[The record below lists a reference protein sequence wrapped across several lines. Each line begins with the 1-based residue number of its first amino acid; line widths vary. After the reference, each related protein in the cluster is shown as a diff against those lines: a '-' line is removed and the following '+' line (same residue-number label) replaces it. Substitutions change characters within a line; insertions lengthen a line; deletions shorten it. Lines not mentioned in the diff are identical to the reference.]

1 MIEGN
6 TNPDWLGNQTIYEM
20 ISRRF
25 QCFVVVVCQRIGQ
38 IATLRGLVIKIFL
51 QKVLQYVCMRGQTT
65 FYMFRFHKILRNM
78 CQRIAQTATLQAGDQ
93 NISPKS
99 ATDSLLYVKVPQ
111 NTQKYVSTN
120 CRAIHCRGWWSKYFS
135 LQRHD
140 LHLLLLCSRL

>member
-51 QKVLQYVCMRGQTT
+51 QKVLQYVCMRGQTA

-78 CQRIAQTATLQAGDQ
+78 CQRIAGQYIAGAGDQ
-93 NISPKS
+93 NISPCNAMTCTCS
-99 ATDSLLYVKVPQ
+99 CFAAGCNNITRPPG
-111 NTQKYVSTN
+111 QKYPTN
-120 CRAIHCRGWWSKYFS
+120 
-135 LQRHD
+135 
-140 LHLLLLCSRL
+140 

>member
-38 IATLRGLVIKIFL
+38 IATL
-51 QKVLQYVCMRGQTT
+51 
-65 FYMFRFHKILRNM
+65 
-78 CQRIAQTATLQAGDQ
+78 QAGDQ

-99 ATDSLLYVKVPQ
+99 ATVRMYVRTDSLLYVKVPQ
-111 NTQKYVSTN
+111 NTQKYVSKNWPN
-120 CRAIHCRGWWSKYFS
+120 C
-135 LQRHD
+135 
-140 LHLLLLCSRL
+140 